1 MGGGRDRVAPRG
13 RSPRG
18 EPPERAGAGRRA
30 EGATTRARGGG
41 CDAVAVAAGGTARRG
56 GFAGASKE
64 AGMGNVDRPGR
75 SCRQGPRAISAPRAA
90 PALPSARRTQRDG
103 ASLTAS
109 RDRPRSRSW
118 ATPVAARPAGE
129 CRQSQA
135 GRWRRGWRA
144 RGGDAGADRPARA
157 PSGRVLLTRE
167 GRHLPSRSTGERQY
181 RKGIVTRMGG
191 NPLAGFRSAWPTR
204 APVPPGLSE
213 AKDRA
218 GCADQCGV

>member
-56 GFAGASKE
+56 GFAGASEE

-75 SCRQGPRAISAPRAA
+75 SCRQESLRTISAPRGA

-103 ASLTAS
+103 ASPTRS
-109 RDRPRSRSW
+109 RDRLRWRSW
-118 ATPVAARPAGE
+118 VTPVAARAAGE
-129 CRQSQA
+129 CRQSQGGA
-135 GRWRRGWRA
+135 GVEGGA
-144 RGGDAGADRPARA
+144 REVATSVPRLPCESDLG
-157 PSGRVLLTRE
+157 SLLTRD
-167 GRHLPSRSTGERQY
+167 GVHRPSRSGRRASSPQGDRHPHG
-181 RKGIVTRMGG
+181 RK
-191 NPLAGFRSAWPTR
+191 PA
-204 APVPPGLSE
+204 
-213 AKDRA
+213 
-218 GCADQCGV
+218 CGVPVGAAD

>member
-30 EGATTRARGGG
+30 VGATTRAREGG

-56 GFAGASKE
+56 GLAGASKE
-64 AGMGNVDRPGR
+64 AGMGNVDRSGR
-75 SCRQGPRAISAPRAA
+75 SCRQESPGDQRTAGRTGIAICAPDPARLGKPYSEPRSAAIEVVGHSGRGT
-90 PALPSARRTQRDG
+90 ARRRMPATVSG
-103 ASLTAS
+103 ALAS
-109 RDRPRSRSW
+109 RVARARWRRRRRSPCESAFGSLLARRGGICRPDRE
-118 ATPVAARPAGE
+118 GE
-129 CRQSQA
+129 CR
-135 GRWRRGWRA
+135 
-144 RGGDAGADRPARA
+144 
-157 PSGRVLLTRE
+157 
-167 GRHLPSRSTGERQY
+167 Y

-191 NPLAGFRSAWPTR
+191 NPRAGFRSAWPTR

>member
-75 SCRQGPRAISAPRAA
+75 SCRQDSPGRSAHRGPHRHCHLRAGPSETGQALQRAAIGRDRCRRPLRSRHGPPANAGNRKWGAGVEGGAREVATSAPIALRERLRVVVDPQGVASAVPIGRA
-90 PALPSARRTQRDG
+90 SVDTARGSSPVWAETRGRG
-103 ASLTAS
+103 SGRHGRLE
-109 RDRPRSRSW
+109 PRSR
-118 ATPVAARPAGE
+118 PA
-129 CRQSQA
+129 
-135 GRWRRGWRA
+135 
-144 RGGDAGADRPARA
+144 
-157 PSGRVLLTRE
+157 
-167 GRHLPSRSTGERQY
+167 
-181 RKGIVTRMGG
+181 
-191 NPLAGFRSAWPTR
+191 
-204 APVPPGLSE
+204 
-213 AKDRA
+213 
-218 GCADQCGV
+218 